1 MQRGVCLTGWDVPE
15 RVEDKVL
22 RVIVAVECANCALAP
37 SLVALVVRDV
47 QPSGE
52 VRVATVR
59 KYLPSDGTGVAVGLE
74 APLREAGRHDLHIMV
89 CAVGESG
96 ELEDV
101 LFETS
106 RVVTKTEA
114 ARSPLP
120 RLQHS
125 EEDSLVL
132 CGVDIPT
139 TVEVGR
145 LRAIVALKRIWHDA
159 PTVLALIVRDL
170 MPDGSRRAA
179 VVRKTFGEEADT
191 IGLEVPMAEAGEHRL
206 TLQVAK
212 IVDGEFVEV
221 HFVPWHR
228 GSGCLGADAPVTGAA
243 ADEYNLNVV
252 DCNLNASVT
261 VARRSSISVS
271 GGLGVL

>member
-1 MQRGVCLTGWDVPE
+1 MEEQRGVLLTGWDVPE

-22 RVIVAVECANCALAP
+22 RVIAAVECANCALAP

-52 VRVATVR
+52 VRVASVR

-74 APLREAGRHDLHIMV
+74 APLSEAGKHDLHVMV
-89 CAVGESG
+89 FAVGESG

-114 ARSPLP
+114 ARGPLP

-132 CGVDIPT
+132 CGVDVPT

-159 PTVLALIVRDL
+159 PTALALIVVQCK
-170 MPDGSRRAA
+170 RRCG
-179 VVRKTFGEEADT
+179 R
-191 IGLEVPMAEAGEHRL
+191 
-206 TLQVAK
+206 
-212 IVDGEFVEV
+212 
-221 HFVPWHR
+221 
-228 GSGCLGADAPVTGAA
+228 
-243 ADEYNLNVV
+243 
-252 DCNLNASVT
+252 
-261 VARRSSISVS
+261 
-271 GGLGVL
+271 